1 MDLLKDIVLLV
12 GRKAVEKMSK
22 AILVIDM
29 PKNCAECPLV
39 EIHGDEYF
47 CIPDDFNHYLG
58 DSYVKH
64 SCEQR
69 PNWCPLKEMP
79 QKPDYPPINES
90 SYVAGYN
97 ACIDKILEGSE
108 QNETD

>member
-1 MDLLKDIVLLV
+1 
-12 GRKAVEKMSK
+12 MSK

-39 EIHGDEYF
+39 EILGDEYF

-69 PNWCPLKEMP
+69 PN
-79 QKPDYPPINES
+79 
-90 SYVAGYN
+90 
-97 ACIDKILEGSE
+97 
-108 QNETD
+108 